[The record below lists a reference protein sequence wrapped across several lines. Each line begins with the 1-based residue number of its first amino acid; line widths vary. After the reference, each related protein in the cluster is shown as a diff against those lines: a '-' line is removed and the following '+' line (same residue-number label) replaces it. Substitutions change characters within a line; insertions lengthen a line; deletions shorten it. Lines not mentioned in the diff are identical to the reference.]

1 MFISSTYT
9 IQILILVQKSIPC
22 CQNLT
27 SMCLRFFAY
36 TVFFADKLFANF
48 NYKVVLIS
56 GRYLPIVIRLCEKK
70 PKGRGKRMFAIVLNK
85 SKTASLLQGDLAIN
99 TLLLISSTY
108 NELETW
114 KEITGRGYLESS
126 KAKSKTEVGLP

>member
-1 MFISSTYT
+1 MDDICPLSLGYVKKS
-9 IQILILVQKSIPC
+9 QKIGS
-22 CQNLT
+22 
-27 SMCLRFFAY
+27 
-36 TVFFADKLFANF
+36 
-48 NYKVVLIS
+48 
-56 GRYLPIVIRLCEKK
+56 
-70 PKGRGKRMFAIVLNK
+70 KRMFALVLNK

-99 TLLLISSTY
+99 TLLFISSTY